1 MKKRM
6 DLIGIIILICLF
18 ASFYF
23 ITSIILDNIAPD
35 KEIENENIAV
45 EDVNPNY
52 NDELDI
58 VNRLYQNVRML
69 YDVVNS
75 KFKVDQD
82 DVIVINEITY
92 KNITNFNEIT
102 GSLFTDN
109 GLNKYISDLGSYFAY
124 TDDKYYLAGNLVS
137 YQTYYFRGDNTNIYI
152 LDANNNE
159 INAIIYEKWTSNSKN
174 TLATIKVVLEDNEW
188 LIDNISILDSE
199 SIR

>member
-188 LIDNISILDSE
+188 LIDNISILASE
-199 SIR
+199 